1 MERKKSPNRNCE
13 SRAAPPLLFWRSIV
27 TWVMMG
33 VIGRSGG
40 AESRINDQPSV
51 PNLLSRFWGA
61 LQALQPEGVAETAGN
76 AETPI
81 ASCVFGRRVERRRRR
96 RDMVRDLHDGH
107 RASTSHFP
115 PPWWIVRLQG
125 RAEAS

>member
-13 SRAAPPLLFWRSIV
+13 SRAAPPLLLWRSIV

-51 PNLLSRFWGA
+51 RNLLSRFWGA

-81 ASCVFGRRVERRRRR
+81 ASCVFSRRCRATAAGA
-96 RDMVRDLHDGH
+96 GH
-107 RASTSHFP
+107 
-115 PPWWIVRLQG
+115 G
-125 RAEAS
+125 